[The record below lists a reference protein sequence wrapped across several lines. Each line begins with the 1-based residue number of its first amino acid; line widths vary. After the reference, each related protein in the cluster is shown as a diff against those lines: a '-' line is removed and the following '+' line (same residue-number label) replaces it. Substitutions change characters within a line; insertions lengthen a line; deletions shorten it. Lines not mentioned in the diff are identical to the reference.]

1 MMLEV
6 IATSV
11 ADAKLAEAGGS
22 DRIELISG
30 IREGGVTP
38 SFGLIERVLDAVSIP
53 VHVMVRP
60 HANTFCYDEDD
71 LRTMLTDIRTIRE
84 LGAAGIV
91 VGALTD
97 ERQVDEGALRRV
109 LDVSEGLSVTF
120 HRAFDE
126 TVDQMAALRL
136 LARYPQ
142 VRRVLTSGGK
152 PSALEAV
159 EQIRTL
165 DRLSRELSITLLAGS
180 GLTVESL
187 GSFLRDT
194 GVSEVHM
201 GTGVRRHSDALQ
213 TIDPEKVK
221 AAAAIV
227 AGNAAC

>member
-11 ADAKLAEAGGS
+11 ADAKLAQAGGAN
-22 DRIELISG
+22 RIELISG

-71 LRTMLTDIRTIRE
+71 LRTMLTDIRTIRG
-84 LGAAGIV
+84 LGAAGV
-91 VGALTD
+91 VFGALTV
-97 ERQVDEGALRRV
+97 ERKVDEDVLRRV
-109 LDVSEGLSVTF
+109 LAVTEGLSVTF

-126 TVDQMAALRL
+126 TADQLASLRL
-136 LARYPQ
+136 LGRYPQ
-142 VRRVLTSGGK
+142 VRRILTSGGK

-159 EQIRTL
+159 DQIRLL
-165 DRLSRELSITLLAGS
+165 DRVSRELSITLLAGS

-201 GTGVRRHSDALQ
+201 GTGVRRHFDALQ

-221 AAAAIV
+221 AAAAIMAGK
-227 AGNAAC
+227 AGN